1 MSGERDFIKE
11 YRGVITGVVVMAAF
25 LILNPFVIIPAGHR
39 GIVLRFS
46 AIERVMQE
54 GLGMKIPLIESV
66 RKVEVRTVKFQVE
79 ADAASKDIQ
88 MVRSEIALNY
98 HLDPKCVDKLYNEV
112 GTEYESKIIVPAIQE
127 TVKAVMARFVAQD
140 LIEKR
145 ELVSEGIRELLT
157 AKLNNWNIISD
168 AFSIM
173 NFTFSPEFEKAV
185 EAKQVAQQQALE
197 QKNVLEKIKYEA
209 EQTVETARASA
220 TAIRIS
226 AEAISKQGGKDYVA
240 LQWIAKWDGSV
251 PQVTAGQ
258 GNSMIMNFSDF
269 LSNK

>member
-1 MSGERDFIKE
+1 MATNSKQYKGLII
-11 YRGVITGVVVMAAF
+11 GAVIFVVALM
-25 LILNPFVIIPAGHR
+25 LNPFVIIPAGHR
-39 GIVLRFS
+39 GVVLRFA
-46 AIERVMQE
+46 AIERVMGD
-54 GLGMKIPLIESV
+54 GLGLRIPLIESV
-66 RKVEVRTVKFQVE
+66 RRVEVRTVKFQVE

-98 HLDPKCVDKLYNEV
+98 HLDPKFVDKLYNEV

-157 AKLNNWNIISD
+157 QKLNNWNIISD

-173 NFTFSPEFEKAV
+173 NFTFSAEFEKAV
-185 EAKQVAQQQALE
+185 EAKQVAQQEALE
-197 QKNVLEKIKYEA
+197 QKNVLEKVKYEA
-209 EQTVETARASA
+209 DQKVERAQAEA
-220 TAIRIS
+220 TSIRIS

-240 LQWIAKWDGSV
+240 LKWIEKWNGTV
-251 PQVTAGQ
+251 PSVTAGS
-258 GNSMIMNFSDF
+258 GTGMIMNFSEF